1 MRKAVGEEEVERC
14 TIGHADQSRKLYYPQ
29 TPSGVGAHQM
39 VWREGE
45 PSQCAD
51 LGIFKGG

>member
-14 TIGHADQSRKLYYPQ
+14 TIGHADQSRKLYY
-29 TPSGVGAHQM
+29 HQM